1 MAANFGADVSSAL
14 PGYTLGRPL
23 LPDLAAQIPEVEAS
37 VARLQALCL
46 RQRASG
52 GCLVVSAG
60 PAGESF
66 LYHSLAV
73 LSSRLRRRGCSTHFP
88 CIPFSSRLLPAPK
101 EVSIVLDAPLRRWG
115 DEWREPGPGMVTVL
129 AGLDDHWRQLGIAP
143 DVECP
148 PRRSPFAEE
157 SFQRQIARWQQQ
169 FLAGGPD
176 VRSALL
182 SAAAGC
188 DLPERAFA
196 GGTVPAA
203 ASPVL
208 DLFGNPTG
216 FWSAHGLYLA
226 NTALRSIWMREDV
239 RRMVGETSLR
249 LAELLAGEPLVLERF
264 GFGLSRIVSN
274 LTFA

>member
-1 MAANFGADVSSAL
+1 MSIFSFTPVPVGAKIIGATNKPMAANFGADVSSAL

-129 AGLDDHWRQLGIAP
+129 AGLDRP
-143 DVECP
+143 
-148 PRRSPFAEE
+148 
-157 SFQRQIARWQQQ
+157 
-169 FLAGGPD
+169 LAAVGH
-176 VRSALL
+176 R
-182 SAAAGC
+182 AGC
-188 DLPERAFA
+188 RM
-196 GGTVPAA
+196 PAP
-203 ASPVL
+203 SQS
-208 DLFGNPTG
+208 F
-216 FWSAHGLYLA
+216 
-226 NTALRSIWMREDV
+226 
-239 RRMVGETSLR
+239 RR
-249 LAELLAGEPLVLERF
+249 
-264 GFGLSRIVSN
+264 RIVSAADRAVAAAVSGRRTRCPKCAP
-274 LTFA
+274 LGGGGLRSAGARLRRRDRPRCGQPRTGSLRESHRLLVGSRSVSRQYRAPVDLDAGRCPPYGW